1 MSVSAST
8 WPEYIADKENVTSG
22 ETYDKV
28 LEFLVSFAPTTK
40 DAKGMDPRE
49 VAKKAAITLELLA
62 QAMINRVM
70 AEVE

>member
-28 LEFLVSFAPTTK
+28 LAFFVSIAPTPK
-40 DAKGMDPRE
+40 EAKGMDPRE